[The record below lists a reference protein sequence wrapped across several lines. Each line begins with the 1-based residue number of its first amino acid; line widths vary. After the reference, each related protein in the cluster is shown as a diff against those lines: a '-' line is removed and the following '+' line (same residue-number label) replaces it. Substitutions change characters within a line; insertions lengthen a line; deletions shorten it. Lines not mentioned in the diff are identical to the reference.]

1 MIIEF
6 TNKATGLKGFI
17 EGVHTCSAIGECRI
31 LYYNLISSPELCYRL
46 DLSKYEISISNR

>member
-17 EGVHTCSAIGECRI
+17 EGVRTCSAIGECRI
-31 LYYNLISSPELCYRL
+31 LYYSLISSPEIYYRL

>member
-6 TNKATGLKGFI
+6 TNKVTGLKGYI
-17 EGVHTCSAIGECRI
+17 KGVRTCSASGEYRI
-31 LYYNLISSPELCYRL
+31 LYYNLIKSPELCYRL

>member
-6 TNKATGLKGFI
+6 TNKATGLKGYI
-17 EGVHTCSAIGECRI
+17 KGVRTCSAIGECRI
-31 LYYNLISSPELCYRL
+31 LYYSLISSPEYCYRL